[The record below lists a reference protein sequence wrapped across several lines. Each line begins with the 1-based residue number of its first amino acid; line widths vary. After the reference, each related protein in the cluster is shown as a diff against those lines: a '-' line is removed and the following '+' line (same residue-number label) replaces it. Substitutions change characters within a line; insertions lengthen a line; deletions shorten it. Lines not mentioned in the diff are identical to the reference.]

1 MNLLKRIEKLEAAFG
16 EDPGTVLLNLI
27 SRCDEPAAK
36 AELERRIAAGAGPPG
51 LLNVAEVLLFA
62 QAQVAELDAAQI
74 AALDS
79 PGGARVLQ

>member
-1 MNLLKRIEKLEAAFG
+1 MA
-16 EDPGTVLLNLI
+16 LLNLI

-62 QAQVAELDAAQI
+62 HQQVAELDSAQI
-74 AALDS
+74 AALDAT
-79 PGGARVLQ
+79 G

>member
-1 MNLLKRIEKLEAAFG
+1 MLKRIEKLEAASV
-16 EDPGTVLLNLI
+16 EDPGMALLNLI

-36 AELERRIAAGAGPPG
+36 AELERRIAAGTGPPG

-74 AALDS
+74 APLDS
-79 PGGARVLQ
+79 TE